1 MPGGGIGFLWET
13 STFRILRQSSDTVKG
28 SVLSN
33 GLTLN
38 TLYNANLET
47 QRRNTVTDLQ
57 LHSWPELSL
66 EGRPDCT
73 CIYRYGTFGSFLIL
87 SLRA

>member
-1 MPGGGIGFLWET
+1 MPGGGIGFLWER
-13 STFRILRQSSDTVKG
+13 STFRVLRQSSNTVKG

-47 QRRNTVTDLQ
+47 QRRNTVTDLR
-57 LHSWPELSL
+57 LHSWPGLSL
-66 EGRPDCT
+66 EERPDCT
-73 CIYRYGTFGSFLIL
+73 CIYRYGTFGSFLML